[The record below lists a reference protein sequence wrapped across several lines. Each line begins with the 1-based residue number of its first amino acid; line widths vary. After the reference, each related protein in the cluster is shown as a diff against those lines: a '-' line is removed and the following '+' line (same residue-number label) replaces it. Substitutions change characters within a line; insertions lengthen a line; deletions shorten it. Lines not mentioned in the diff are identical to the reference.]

1 MSGLQPKRVRSLIQ
15 RFGVR
20 ILERLADDEQRLA
33 QTCPSRFL
41 ADSAPE
47 ERGELVAW
55 VSSAERKSQVSEHRL
70 RLAAGHTQKLAGLV
84 AGLEAPEQ
92 GQSQLR
98 HAASGPTPYHFPR

>member
-20 ILERLADDEQRLA
+20 ILERLADDEQRLP
-33 QTCPSRFL
+33 QTRSRGVL
-41 ADSAPE
+41 ADSAPQK
-47 ERGELVAW
+47 RGELVAW